1 MVNGV
6 STTQVLYNETC
17 PVCRF
22 EIDGYRRRAALD
34 NLPIRFDRIGAAADW
49 GLTADAAARRL
60 HVIHKGRLLSGI
72 PAFVALWSEMPRWH
86 WAARLVGLPGIH
98 GAAVLVYDQVM
109 APILYRA
116 HLRRQRVSR
125 SE

>member
-1 MVNGV
+1 MEKP
-6 STTQVLYNETC
+6 SDTRVLYNDTC

-22 EIDGYRRRAALD
+22 EIDGYRHRAALD
-34 NLPIRFDRIGAAADW
+34 NLPIRFDRIVAAADW

-86 WAARLVGLPGIH
+86 WAARLVGLPGIN
-98 GAAVLVYDQVM
+98 GAAALIYDHLL
-109 APILYRA
+109 APVLYRA